1 MNLHDGGGGEVS
13 RNRRLPILEG
23 STLAVLKKMD
33 YKECSSV
40 VQNIKMTI
48 VLGLYVVTTEK
59 NLQSFEVV

>member
-1 MNLHDGGGGEVS
+1 MMGEGEVS
-13 RNRRLPILEG
+13 RTTRLPILEE

-59 NLQSFEVV
+59 NFQSYEVV

>member
-13 RNRRLPILEG
+13 RTRRLPILEG
-23 STLAVLKKMD
+23 LTLAVLKKMD